1 MERHEPR
8 LSSDLEIANNNLA
21 TRRWQFR
28 NFPDIVPLT
37 RMAGFYNRFLQTVE
51 RYPQVTAVEMQH
63 SAKPGQVGSP
73 VLESYTYSELR
84 RMAESVARWFL
95 GQTDLPDG
103 IKGARCAVLAANGPR
118 WVAAYLGI
126 LAAGGVAV
134 PLDTAFTSEQ
144 VYKLLAD
151 SGTSVLFAD
160 PLHLPVA
167 MAAAGRLQIK
177 LVLLEKA
184 ADFPEMA
191 DLDDMF
197 LAGPADF
204 HAGDVTAGELAVILY
219 TSGTTSDPKGVM
231 LTHGNVDAE
240 AQAVF
245 QFIKVGPAD
254 GVLAVL
260 PLFHALA
267 QMANLMLPF
276 AAGAK
281 VVYLDALNTTELVR
295 ALRER
300 NITIFACVPQFFY
313 LIHERVMK
321 QVGEKGALEQFGFRL
336 LMQVC
341 RVVRSLGWNLG
352 KTAFAKVHATMGK
365 NLRYFITGGSRFDP
379 EIGRDLESMGFTI
392 LQAYGLTETTGA
404 AFITPPGKNI
414 IGSVGQA
421 LPGLEARIVFAENLD
436 FTQNSG
442 ADHRSPA
449 GGPETIGA
457 SESPGFVPQV
467 SADDEPVA
475 GEIVVRGG
483 MVTPGYYHRE
493 QATAEVL
500 RDGWFYT
507 GDLGH
512 FDSHH
517 NLFITG
523 RKKDVIVLSSGKNIY
538 PEELEAHYL
547 KSIFIKEICVLGLES
562 KPGEPVSERLHAVVV
577 PDFDVLRERQI
588 VNMGEVIRY
597 DIENLSVDLPA
608 TKRILSYDI
617 WQEDL
622 PRTTTRKLKRF
633 QIRNRVMGNGAA
645 GAPSSWSPPAGEP
658 SSSISAEDSL
668 WLSDPQVVRALA
680 IIRAAAKKEL
690 RELRPA
696 DNLELDLG
704 LDSMERVEL
713 LVALESEFGVHL
725 DEGAVAQV
733 YTVRELVEALRA
745 GSGDGARREGF
756 GGWDSVLATDPDDPE
771 VLAIAQDHP
780 VLTPLWFLFG
790 RLVNLFTRDVF
801 HLRIQG
807 LGKLPRRGPFILCP
821 NHQSFLDA
829 PLLVAQ
835 LPYSLY
841 QDLFY
846 VGTSE
851 IFGSGAMRQL
861 ARSLK
866 LIPVD
871 PDANLVP
878 AMRAGAFGL
887 RQGRVL
893 VMYPEGERSIDGTPK
908 TFKKGAAILSLHL
921 QVPIYPV
928 ALDGFFQTWP
938 RGQKFRGPHPLRI
951 TIGDPIIPPRSPENP
966 ELAYVTITHQLRS
979 AVVEMWRQIHD
990 QEPAASSH

>member
-1 MERHEPR
+1 
-8 LSSDLEIANNNLA
+8 
-21 TRRWQFR
+21 
-28 NFPDIVPLT
+28 
-37 RMAGFYNRFLQTVE
+37 MAGFYNRFLQTVE

-63 SAKPGQVGSP
+63 SAKPGREGSP
-73 VLESYTYSELR
+73 ALESYTYSELR
-84 RMAESVARWFL
+84 RMSESVARWL
-95 GQTDLPDG
+95 SEQPDLPEG
-103 IKGARCAVLAANGPR
+103 IKGARCAILAANGPR

-126 LAAGGVAV
+126 LGAGGVAV

-151 SGTSVLFAD
+151 SGTSLLFVD
-160 PLHLPVA
+160 LHHLPVA
-167 MAAAGRLQIK
+167 SAAAARLHIK
-177 LVLLEKA
+177 LILLEKP
-184 ADFPEMA
+184 ADSPGIP
-191 DLDDMF
+191 DLDAMF
-197 LAGPADF
+197 LAGPGDF
-204 HAGDVTAGELAVILY
+204 HAADVSAIDLAVILY

-240 AQAVF
+240 AEAVF
-245 QFIKVGPAD
+245 KFIKVGPTD

-321 QVGEKGALEQFGFRL
+321 QVGEKGELEQFGFKL

-341 RVVRSLGWNLG
+341 RVFRSLGWNLG
-352 KTAFAKVHATMGK
+352 KTVFAKVHATMGK
-365 NLRYFITGGSRFDP
+365 GLRYFITGGSRFDP

-414 IGSVGQA
+414 IGSVGQP
-421 LPGLEARIVFAENLD
+421 LPGLEARIVFADSLD
-436 FTQNSG
+436 FTQKSG
-442 ADHRSPA
+442 PDQHPPA
-449 GGPETIGA
+449 PGHDTVQA
-457 SESPGFVPQV
+457 SGLHDSTPPASGEG
-467 SADDEPVA
+467 EPVA

-512 FDSHH
+512 FDAHG

-547 KSIFIKEICVLGLES
+547 KSIFIKEICVLGIES

-597 DIENLSVDLPA
+597 DIENLSVELPP

-633 QIRNRVMGNGAA
+633 QIRHRVMGNGAT
-645 GAPSSWSPPAGEP
+645 GAPSSWSPAAPETA
-658 SSSISAEDSL
+658 SSISQEDSL

-680 IIRAAAKKEL
+680 VIRAAAKKEL
-690 RELRPA
+690 RELRPT

-713 LVALESEFGVHL
+713 LVALESEFDVHL
-725 DEGAVAQV
+725 DDGAVAQV
-733 YTVRELVEALRA
+733 YTVRELVDALRA
-745 GSGDGARREGF
+745 GAGGGARREGF
-756 GGWDSVLATDPDDPE
+756 GGWESVLAVEPDDPE
-771 VLAIAQDHP
+771 VLAIADDHP

-801 HLRIQG
+801 HLRMDG
-807 LGKLPRRGPFILCP
+807 LEKLPRRGPFILCP

-887 RQGRVL
+887 RKGRAL
-893 VMYPEGERSIDGTPK
+893 VMYPEGERSIDGAPK

-951 TIGDPIIPPRSPENP
+951 TIGDPIIPPRSLENP
-966 ELAYVTITHQLRS
+966 EAAYVTITNNLKS
-979 AVVEMWRQIHD
+979 AVVGMWQQIHV
-990 QEPAASSH
+990 QENAGSSP

>member
-1 MERHEPR
+1 MISGYIPSHQMP
-8 LSSDLEIANNNLA
+8 
-21 TRRWQFR
+21 
-28 NFPDIVPLT
+28 
-37 RMAGFYNRFLQTVE
+37 GFYNRFTQTVE

-63 SAKPGQVGSP
+63 SLKPGAESSA
-73 VLESYTYSELR
+73 LESYSYSELR
-84 RMAESVARWFL
+84 HMAESIAHWLAPPR
-95 GQTDLPDG
+95 GLPDG
-103 IKGARCAVLAANGPR
+103 IKGARCAILAANGPR

-126 LAAGGVAV
+126 LAAGAVAV
-134 PLDTAFTSEQ
+134 PLDTAFTADQ

-151 SGTSVLFAD
+151 SGTSLLFVDGA
-160 PLHLPVA
+160 HLAVGT
-167 MAAAGRLQIK
+167 AAAAARLQIK
-177 LVLLEKA
+177 IVLLERTA
-184 ADFPEMA
+184 EGDHLP
-191 DLDDMF
+191 DLDTMF
-197 LAGPADF
+197 AAGPAGF
-204 HAGDVTAGELAVILY
+204 QAAPVSAEELAVILY

-240 AQAVF
+240 TESVF
-245 QFIKVGPAD
+245 KFIEVGPTD

-300 NITIFACVPQFFY
+300 DITIFACVPQFFY

-321 QVGEKGALEQFGFRL
+321 QVGEKGALEQFGFKV
-336 LMQVC
+336 LMKVC
-341 RVVRSLGWNLG
+341 RAFRSIGWNLG
-352 KTAFAKVHATMGK
+352 KTAFAKVHDSMGK
-365 NLRYFITGGSRFDP
+365 KLRYFITGGSRFDA

-404 AFITPPGKNI
+404 AFITPPGKNVV
-414 IGSVGQA
+414 GSVGQP
-421 LPGLEARIVFAENLD
+421 LPGLEARIVFAGD
-436 FTQNSG
+436 ADSG
-442 ADHRSPA
+442 ATHA
-449 GGPETIGA
+449 GGPNAGA
-457 SESPGFVPQV
+457 LAPHHSGTADPGAGD
-467 SADDEPVA
+467 SAHDAAEDDEPVA

-483 MVTPGYYHRE
+483 MVTPGYYHRQ
-493 QATAEVL
+493 QATDEVL

-507 GDLGH
+507 GDLGY
-512 FDSHH
+512 FDSHG

-523 RKKDVIVLSSGKNIY
+523 RQKDVIVLSSGKNIY

-645 GAPSSWSPPAGEP
+645 AASSFSPGLTGPTPGV
-658 SSSISAEDSL
+658 SDEDSL
-668 WLSDPQVVRALA
+668 WLGDPQVIRALA
-680 IIRAAAKKEL
+680 VIRGAAKKEL
-690 RELRPA
+690 RELRPS

-713 LVALESEFGVHL
+713 LVALEDEFGLHL
-725 DEGAVAQV
+725 DEQAVAQV
-733 YTVRELVEALRA
+733 YTVRELVDALRA
-745 GSGDGARREGF
+745 GSENGQRRDGF
-756 GGWDSVLATDPDDPE
+756 SGWESLLAVEPDDPE
-771 VLAIAQDHP
+771 VLAIAVDHP
-780 VLTPLWFLFG
+780 VMTPLWFLFG
-790 RLVNLFTRDVF
+790 RLVNLFTRDIF
-801 HLRIQG
+801 HLHIEG
-807 LGKLPRRGPFILCP
+807 LEKLPRRGPFILCP

-841 QDLFY
+841 RDLFY

-851 IFGSGAMRQL
+851 IFGSGAMRRL

-887 RQGRVL
+887 RKGHVL
-893 VMYPEGERSIDGTPK
+893 VMYPEGERSIDGVPK

-928 ALDGFFQTWP
+928 ALDGFFQSWP
-938 RGQKFRGPHPLRI
+938 RGQKFAGPHPLHI
-951 TIGDPIIPPRSPENP
+951 KIGDPIVPPQSLENP
-966 ELAYVTITHQLRS
+966 ETKYVSLTTQLRTR
-979 AVVEMWRQIHD
+979 VVEMWEQIH
-990 QEPAASSH
+990 QKPSA

>member
-1 MERHEPR
+1 
-8 LSSDLEIANNNLA
+8 
-21 TRRWQFR
+21 
-28 NFPDIVPLT
+28 
-37 RMAGFYNRFLQTVE
+37 MAGFYNRFLQTVE
-51 RYPQVTAVEMQH
+51 RYPRVTAVEMQH
-63 SAKPGQVGSP
+63 SVKPGSDASP
-73 VLESYTYSELR
+73 PLESYTYSELR
-84 RMAESVARWFL
+84 RMSEAVARWFS
-95 GQTDLPDG
+95 QQRDLPEG
-103 IKGARCAVLAANGPR
+103 IKGARCAILAANGPR

-134 PLDTAFTSEQ
+134 PLDTAFTSDQ

-151 SGTSVLFAD
+151 SGASFLFVD
-160 PLHLPVA
+160 LLHLPVA
-167 MAAAGRLQIK
+167 VAALARLPIK
-177 LVLLEKA
+177 LVLLEKNQ
-184 ADFPEMA
+184 DSPRLP
-191 DLDDMF
+191 DLDAMF

-204 HAGDVTAGELAVILY
+204 HAADASAGDLAVILY

-240 AQAVF
+240 AEAVF
-245 QFIKVGPAD
+245 KFIKVGPAD

-321 QVGEKGALEQFGFRL
+321 QVGEKGALEQFGFKL
-336 LMQVC
+336 LMQLC
-341 RVVRSLGWNLG
+341 RVFRSLGWNLG
-352 KTAFAKVHATMGK
+352 KTVFAKVHATMGK
-365 NLRYFITGGSRFDP
+365 GLRYFITGGSRFDP

-421 LPGLEARIVFAENLD
+421 LPGLEARIVFAESLG
-436 FTQNSG
+436 FNSPS
-442 ADHRSPA
+442 DPDQHSPA
-449 GGPETIGA
+449 SAPDTIHA
-457 SESPGFVPQV
+457 SLVQDPAPQA
-467 SADDEPVA
+467 SADGEPVA

-512 FDSHH
+512 FDSHG

-633 QIRNRVMGNGAA
+633 QIRNRVMGNTA
-645 GAPSSWSPPAGEP
+645 APSSWSPASAEPA
-658 SSSISAEDSL
+658 SSLSQEDSL
-668 WLSDPQVVRALA
+668 WLGDPQVVRALA
-680 IIRAAAKKEL
+680 VIRAAAKKEL

-725 DEGAVAQV
+725 DDGTVAQV
-733 YTVRELVEALRA
+733 YTVRELVDALRA

-756 GGWDSVLATDPDDPE
+756 GGWESVLAVEPDDPE
-771 VLAIAQDHP
+771 VLAIAHDHP

-801 HLRIQG
+801 HLRMQG
-807 LGKLPRRGPFILCP
+807 IEKLPRRGPFILCP

-887 RQGRVL
+887 RKGRVL
-893 VMYPEGERSIDGTPK
+893 VMYPEGERSIDGAPK

-951 TIGDPIIPPRSPENP
+951 TIGDPIVPPRALANP
-966 ELAYVTITHQLRS
+966 EAAYVTITNQLRS
-979 AVVEMWRQIHD
+979 AVVEMWQQIHV
-990 QEPAASSH
+990 QEAPGSAL